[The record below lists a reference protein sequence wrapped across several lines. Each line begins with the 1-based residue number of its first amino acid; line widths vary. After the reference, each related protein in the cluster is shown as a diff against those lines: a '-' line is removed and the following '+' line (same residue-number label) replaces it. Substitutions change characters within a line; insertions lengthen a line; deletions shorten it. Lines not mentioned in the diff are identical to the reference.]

1 MLCLNN
7 SAIYPSGPGDLP
19 VFNDWTAVI
28 ISSSAI
34 SELKIRF
41 SVSSTG
47 SSIFSSSV
55 IP

>member
-19 VFNDWTAVI
+19 VFNDWTAVR

-34 SELKIRF
+34 SELKMRF
-41 SVSSTG
+41 SISSSG
-47 SSIFSSSV
+47 SSISSSSG
-55 IP
+55 IS